1 MSNIGKSEAIIYC
14 TDCGKV
20 LGVWY
25 NAQEK
30 QELLFD
36 CFCIDCHNLGCDV
49 ERKRE
54 NTNN

>member
-1 MSNIGKSEAIIYC
+1 MSDIGKNQAIIYC
-14 TDCGKV
+14 TGCNKL

-36 CFCIDCHNLGCDV
+36 CFCISCHNESCDY
-49 ERKRE
+49 EKKR
-54 NTNN
+54 